1 MLLYTD
7 CPNER
12 DTPPPDYGPWCR
24 NGADFRTHECTNHE
38 KPEEEEKQEDHHEK
52 KEPERLAAA
61 VLIYQKTDSERKKGK
76 GKTKFVEK
84 ENERSEIFS

>member
-38 KPEEEEKQEDHHEK
+38 EPEVEEKQEDHHEEK
-52 KEPERLAAA
+52 RA
-61 VLIYQKTDSERKKGK
+61 KTISRSSTHISEDRQ
-76 GKTKFVEK
+76 
-84 ENERSEIFS
+84 

>member
-38 KPEEEEKQEDHHEK
+38 EPEEEEKQEDHHEEK
-52 KEPERLAAA
+52 RA
-61 VLIYQKTDSERKKGK
+61 KTISRSSTHISEDRQ
-76 GKTKFVEK
+76 
-84 ENERSEIFS
+84 